1 MNDVRPAGHNI
12 IQRPHV
18 RGIHSVEG
26 DKTRISIVTQCP
38 RCQGRQAVIVPVAG
52 AAAWERGA
60 VIQYALPDLTDTE
73 REALMTGICELC
85 WDQLFSEQ

>member
-1 MNDVRPAGHNI
+1 MTPDITPERHSI
-12 IQRPHV
+12 IARPHV
-18 RGIHSVEG
+18 CGIHSVEG

-38 RCQGRQAVIVPVAG
+38 LCQHRQAIVVPIDG

-73 REALMTGICELC
+73 REALMSGICDPC
-85 WDQLFSEQ
+85 WERVTS